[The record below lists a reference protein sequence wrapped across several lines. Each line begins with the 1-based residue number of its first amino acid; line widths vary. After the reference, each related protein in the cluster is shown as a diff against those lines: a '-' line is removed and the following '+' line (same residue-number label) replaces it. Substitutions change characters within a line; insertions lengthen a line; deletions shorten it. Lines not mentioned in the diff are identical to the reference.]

1 MTLKNFKL
9 FLSGVAMLATAGSA
23 FAIPAKPE
31 WRTVKQPDGSEIVV
45 RTFGDEKFH
54 YTLTSDNH
62 LVVAGRDGFF
72 RYATVNDRGEM
83 VSTDFVAS
91 KAEKLSAEASAF
103 LSEQSPV
110 SEMIINAVQNRSQS
124 NMFRSPSRVPS
135 NMQTDNFPVTGE
147 QPVLVVL
154 VEYKDVKFN
163 IPNPQDYFHR
173 LLNEEGFSDDGGT
186 GSARDYFLE
195 SSSGQFSPR
204 FDVYRPITL
213 ANNMEYYGGNNYY
226 GNDNHPEEM
235 AIEACQALDDEVDFS
250 QYDRDNDGYI
260 DNVFVIYAGYGEA
273 DTSSM
278 PNTVWPHA
286 FWIYKGAGKRVMLD
300 GKLLDHYACSNE
312 INADSKPGGISTVCH
327 EFSHVMGLPDLYT
340 TNDALYHTP
349 LEWSIL
355 DAGCYNNDGR
365 TPPAYSAFERMSLG
379 WLKPVEITK
388 ATEVMIPEISSNV
401 AFMIPTSNENEFFLF
416 ENRQKYGWDS
426 YLPGHGMLIWRINYN
441 KTIWESN
448 SVNNSQMQRVDLIE
462 AGGAKSSMGYPVS
475 SSSDSWPGLQRRT
488 SFTGTTSPA
497 FKTSSGTV
505 VDFPITSITETN
517 GIIKFSV
524 KEGTSRIASTAVP
537 VLEQVSGRAARI
549 SWTAVD
555 GATDYYFTA
564 AAENVYLPLFNHVST
579 NGATS
584 FTLSDLEPET
594 TYHITVMTV
603 GNSCVA
609 DESPEL
615 IFTTEAPLFEESKVK
630 TSAPTD
636 ITADS
641 FTANW
646 DALNNAQSYHLTVKR
661 LEPSTAFAITTGY
674 DDSTLPDGW
683 TTTASGKY
691 SGIPGSFGVASP
703 ALRLNTIGEYI
714 ETPVMPGDITYV
726 SFWLRGRTQNST
738 LNFITIY
745 GLTASEAWEKIE
757 DITIA
762 ATARVVEKAINP
774 GYRALKLEYTGDM
787 TGSNPIGIDDITI
800 KGGKQAET
808 ATLFTDLNVGDVTSY
823 RVTGLDN
830 SYQYIFSVRAHDGDN
845 FSLYSDEVP
854 VILSEGQAGIGS
866 IDADSD
872 IRISG
877 GNRITIEGTDANA
890 MVYNLQG
897 TPVYSGPRRSI
908 ELPAGL
914 YIVRVASVTTKVTV
928 R

>member
-1 MTLKNFKL
+1 
-9 FLSGVAMLATAGSA
+9 MLAAAGSA

-91 KAEKLSAEASAF
+91 KAEKLSAEASEF
-103 LSEQSPV
+103 LSKLSPV
-110 SEMIINAVQNRSQS
+110 TDMISKASDSRSKSET
-124 NMFRSPSRVPS
+124 FRAPSRVPS

-154 VEYKDVKFN
+154 VEYQDVKFK

-173 LLNEEGFSDDGGT
+173 LLNEEGFSEDGGT

-204 FDVYRPITL
+204 FDVYRTITL
-213 ANNMEYYGGNNYY
+213 AHDMEYYGGNNYN
-226 GNDNHPEEM
+226 GNDQHPEEM
-235 AIEACQALDDEVDFS
+235 AIEACRALDDEVDFA
-250 QYDRDNDGYI
+250 QYDRDNDGVI

-273 DTSSM
+273 DNSSK

-379 WLKPVEITK
+379 WLKPIEIKT

-401 AFMIPTSNENEFFLF
+401 AFMIPTSNENEFFIF
-416 ENRQKYGWDS
+416 ENRQKHGWDS

-448 SVNNSQMQRVDLIE
+448 SVNNSPMQRVDVIE
-462 AGGAKSSMGYPVS
+462 AGGAKSSMGYPVT
-475 SSSDSWPGLQRRT
+475 SSSDTWPGLQRRT

-497 FKTSSGTV
+497 FKTTSGAV

-524 KEGTSRIASTAVP
+524 KEGTSRIAATAVP
-537 VLEQVSGRAARI
+537 VVEEVSGRSARI
-549 SWTAVD
+549 SWNAVD
-555 GATDYYFTA
+555 GATDYYLTV
-564 AAENVYLPLFNHVST
+564 AAENGFLPLLNHT
-579 NGATS
+579 TTAGATS

-594 TYHITVMTV
+594 TYHVTVMTV

-609 DESPEL
+609 DESPVL
-615 IFTTEAPLFEESKVK
+615 TFTTTAPMFKEAKVLA
-630 TSAPTD
+630 SEPTD
-636 ITADS
+636 ITPDS

-661 LEPSTAFAITTGY
+661 HAPSTAFTVTAGY
-674 DDSTLPDGW
+674 DDSTLPEGW

-691 SGIPGSFGVASP
+691 TGIPGSFGEASP
-703 ALRLNTIGEYI
+703 ALRFNKIGEYI

-726 SFWLRGRTQNST
+726 SFWLRGRTAGST
-738 LNFITIY
+738 SNFITIY

-757 DITIA
+757 DVTIA
-762 ATARVVEKAINP
+762 VTARVVETNINP
-774 GYRALKLEYTGDM
+774 GYRALKLEYTGDQ

-800 KGGKQAET
+800 RGGKAEET
-808 ATLFTDLNVGDVTSY
+808 SLLFSDLNVGNVTSY
-823 RVTGLDN
+823 TVTGLDN
-830 SYQYIFSVRAHDGDN
+830 SYQYIFSVRAHDGDS
-845 FSLYSDEVP
+845 FSLSSDEVP
-854 VILSEGQAGIGS
+854 VTLSAGQAGIGS
-866 IDADSD
+866 IDADSN
-872 IRISG
+872 IRIYG
-877 GNRITIEGTDANA
+877 GAQISIEGTDADA
-890 MVYNLQG
+890 TVYNLQG
-897 TPVYSGPRRSI
+897 ATVYAGPRRTI

-914 YIVRVASVTTKVTV
+914 YIVKVASVTTKVIV